1 MVSVAPQ
8 HDELGTVSRFIEL
21 ASIIVAAGLVIA
33 LGFRFLFLTD
43 MLAWWMPIVI
53 FVGICATDFSSGMI
67 HWFADTWGSERM
79 PILGRRLLHPFRVH
93 HVNPDDLL
101 ERDFIDTNGDV
112 ATVVIPVLLIA
123 LLVPIET
130 NVQQSFA
137 LFVAVIGITGL
148 PTNQIHQWAHMQNPP
163 FGVKKLQDFGLFLGR
178 RAHLRHHDE
187 PYNVDYCITLGWCNR
202 VLNAT
207 RFSLN

>member
-8 HDELGTVSRFIEL
+8 HDELGSVSRFIEP

-43 MLAWWMPIVI
+43 MIAWWMPIVI

-137 LFVAVIGITGL
+137 LFVAIIGITGL
-148 PTNQIHQWAHMQNPP
+148 PTNQIHQWAHM
-163 FGVKKLQDFGLFLGR
+163 
-178 RAHLRHHDE
+178 
-187 PYNVDYCITLGWCNR
+187 
-202 VLNAT
+202 
-207 RFSLN
+207 